1 MKSCQLTLRR
11 NVEETSSAH
20 DVFRA
25 VADPV
30 RRRMLK
36 LLSDKELPI
45 AAISDC
51 FPISRTGVKK
61 HLIFLSD
68 AGLVRH
74 RKVGREMRYTL
85 NAEPLA
91 EIKDWLSFFE
101 EYWDDRLA
109 ALKDYVEND
118 SDQQ

>member
-1 MKSCQLTLRR
+1 MKSSQLILRL
-11 NVEETSSAH
+11 NVGETSAAH

-36 LLSDKELPI
+36 LLSDKEMPI

-61 HLIFLSD
+61 HLIYLSD
-68 AGLVRH
+68 AGLVRR

-85 NAEPLA
+85 NAGPLA
-91 EIKDWLSFFE
+91 EIKDWVSFFE

-109 ALKDYVEND
+109 ALKDYVERD
-118 SDQQ
+118 SNL